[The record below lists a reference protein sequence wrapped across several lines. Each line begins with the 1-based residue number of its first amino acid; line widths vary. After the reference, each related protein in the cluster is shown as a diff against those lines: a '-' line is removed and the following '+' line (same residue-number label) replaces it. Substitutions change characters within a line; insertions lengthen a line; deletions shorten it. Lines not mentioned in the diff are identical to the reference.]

1 MRKETDTTQGKMLVI
16 PADEMFC
23 EWGGGGG
30 GRGEKRD
37 LLDTTQG

>member
-1 MRKETDTTQGKMLVI
+1 MLVI

-23 EWGGGGG
+23 ECVCGGGGG
-30 GRGEKRD
+30 GEERD